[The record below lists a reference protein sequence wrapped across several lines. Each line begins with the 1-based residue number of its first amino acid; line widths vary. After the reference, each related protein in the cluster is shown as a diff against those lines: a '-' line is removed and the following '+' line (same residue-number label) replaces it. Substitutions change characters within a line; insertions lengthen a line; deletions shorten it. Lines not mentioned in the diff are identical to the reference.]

1 MATAVAEQ
9 VGVSKDL
16 LTIELSSGSVVVN
29 AKIDVSDPAV
39 RTNVVNFLTT
49 NSDFKDQLATKAT
62 QKAQTLKDN
71 NPTFASVTTGTISV
85 SVEEPVVQTPAPT
98 SAPTI
103 APSPADASRASAA
116 QLMWASA
123 VAVLI
128 GAMRVAATA

>member
-39 RTNVVNFLTT
+39 RTNVVNLLTT

-71 NPTFASVTTGTISV
+71 NPTFAFVTTTISV

-98 SAPTI
+98 PAPTI
-103 APSPADASRASAA
+103 APSPPDACRASAA

-123 VAVLI
+123 VVVIACAL
-128 GAMRVAATA
+128 